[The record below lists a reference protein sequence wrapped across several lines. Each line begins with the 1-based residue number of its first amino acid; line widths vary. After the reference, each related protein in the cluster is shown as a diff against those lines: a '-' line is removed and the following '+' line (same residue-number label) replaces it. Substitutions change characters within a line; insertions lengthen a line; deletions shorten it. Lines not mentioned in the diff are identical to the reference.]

1 MGCGACNSRKSLMHL
16 VSNLENDFSKGG
28 SLESSQGM
36 NPSYLS
42 LSNLIDSSNM
52 PNIQIVGYPIDTDRS
67 GLSQDAVSASKEF
80 KKFFVSPL
88 ENLQNHLQKEYKIF
102 VWTKNRK
109 SLRDLFPERS
119 IIEVLETS
127 GISCEVNFI
136 IYSTKAPIILD
147 CVVYLVEKVDDFKEV
162 YKVNQQFK
170 HVCVQALIT
179 TVEHK
184 NMEEIAKTLGIHVVK
199 NSKQLFNKIFSEDF
213 KLLCMLR
220 DLFQRIDQKNSGEID
235 FGELFF
241 LVQQI
246 RPDITEIEIKD
257 GLRRIDIH
265 QKGRINFDE
274 FCFWWKKGR
283 QGPATFT
290 ESIVNWAKI
299 VAKNPE
305 TKTMLRTM
313 TQNRLMVNK
322 ETKKK
327 EVEVLVGD
335 CISNETEILLEI
347 GKGAFRE
354 RLFKDIN
361 QELNLYSQEIWITF
375 QLRVR
380 PGKGIQQA
388 EDFIKRKALSLL
400 STLTGDYID
409 GKRIKKSVQISTTI
423 NGNCINLIAVL
434 DTSDDYIEPLNKL
447 LLDLDELLSYPTD
460 DNLVLSL
467 KSSEPFY
474 KLFSPTNLLQ
484 VVGNNSQIIFSLE
497 NWSKI
502 LRIVSNRYSEFC
514 KDHPLF
520 SLFLISKGRTSFS
533 FRNASDLF
541 KCCIET
547 FKNLPSLNGFLSYP
561 VHNFLEQ
568 IKDLIE
574 DVVIIHARCGSI
586 GSKLHIHSTNM
597 IHSLVING

>member
-1 MGCGACNSRKSLMHL
+1 MGCGVCNSRKSLMHL
-16 VSNLENDFSKGG
+16 VTNLENDFSKGA

-42 LSNLIDSSNM
+42 LSNLIDSSHI
-52 PNIQIVGYPIDTDRS
+52 PSIQIMGNAIDTDRS
-67 GLSQDAVSASKEF
+67 GLSQDLVSASKEF

-88 ENLQNHLQKEYKIF
+88 ENLQTLLQKEYKIF

-109 SLRDLFPERS
+109 ALRDLFPERS
-119 IIEVLETS
+119 IVEVLETS
-127 GISCEVNFI
+127 GITCEVNFI
-136 IYSTKAPIILD
+136 VYSTKAPIILD
-147 CVVYLVEKVDDFKEV
+147 CVVYLVEKLEDFKEV

-179 TVEHK
+179 SVEHK

-213 KLLCMLR
+213 KLVCMLR
-220 DLFQRIDQKNSGEID
+220 DLFHRIDQKSSGEID
-235 FGELFF
+235 FAELFC

-246 RPDITEIEIKD
+246 RPDIGEDEIRD

-322 ETKKK
+322 ESRKK

-335 CISNETEILLEI
+335 CVVNETEVVLEI

-354 RLFKDIN
+354 RLLKDVN
-361 QELNLYSQEIWITF
+361 KELNLYSQEIWVNF
-375 QLRVR
+375 QMRIR

-400 STLTGDYID
+400 NTLTGDYID
-409 GKRIKKSVQISTTI
+409 GKRIKKSVQLSTVV
-423 NGNCINLIAVL
+423 NGSYVNLTAVL
-434 DTSDDYIEPLNKL
+434 DASDDYIEPLNKL
-447 LLDLDELLSYPTD
+447 LMDLDELLSYPTD
-460 DNLVLSL
+460 DNLVISL

-474 KLFSPTNLLQ
+474 KLFSPSNLLQ

-502 LRIVSNRYSEFC
+502 LSIISNRYSEFC
-514 KDHPLF
+514 KVHPLF
-520 SLFLISKGRTSFS
+520 SIFLISKGRSSFL
-533 FRNASDLF
+533 FRNASDLLKSCSELF
-541 KCCIET
+541 QN
-547 FKNLPSLNGFLSYP
+547 FPSLNGFLNYP

-574 DVVIIHARCGSI
+574 DDVIIHARCGSI
-586 GSKLHIHSTNM
+586 GSKLFIHSTNL